1 MVAERISLSPE
12 TIIETAA
19 ELLDSH
25 GADKLT
31 LTLIAN
37 TIGVT
42 QPALYNHVSGID
54 HVWRGLGLRE
64 RTMLIGQLSTAT
76 VGLSGEDAVRVVA
89 RTWREFAQEQPSLY
103 TIADRYAVEGDA
115 ELEAAVGDVIEVIVA
130 SLRGFDLT
138 DDQRLHAAVALR
150 SSLHG
155 FCTFELGHG
164 NPTPLAMDDMFTHI
178 VELFLVGLR
187 ALAKGTIEELEDQ
200 GDNS

>member
-1 MVAERISLSPE
+1 MATERIPLTAE
-12 TIIETAA
+12 TIIQTAA
-19 ELLDSH
+19 DLLDSH

-42 QPALYNHVSGID
+42 QPALYNHVNGMD
-54 HVWRGLGLRE
+54 QVWRGLGLRE
-64 RTMLIGQLSTAT
+64 RSILVAKLANAT
-76 VGLSGEDAVRVVA
+76 VGLSGDDAVRAVA
-89 RTWREFAQEQPSLY
+89 RSWREFAREHTALY
-103 TIADRYAVEGDA
+103 ATADRYAVEGDS
-115 ELEAAVGDVIEVIVA
+115 ELEAAVGDVITIIVA
-130 SLRGFDLT
+130 TLRGFDLT
-138 DDQRLHAAVALR
+138 EDQRLHAAVALR

-187 ALAKGTIEELEDQ
+187 ALAKGTIDELEEK
-200 GDNS
+200 DNQ